1 MDDYNV
7 NVLSE
12 TKNEYSARL
21 LELLAPTII
30 EGVKSIYNDAI
41 KICEENDEQDKYLMT
56 FQNYLTRVPKWN
68 STLIETECK
77 RIISASKCSYLEDLL
92 TCVHITHLKLL
103 TSVRVSQKQKK
114 IDIDIPKL
122 STFIHKIYIHL
133 ARKIYS
139 NVYLFERDIM
149 PLQYQKN
156 MRECD
161 ILCRE
166 SILSVIR
173 ESVPVEKIL
182 RAYIDE
188 TVDEEI
194 IEELIENNVSK
205 KEAEKINEEIK
216 ERNEEREKLEEEN
229 VDANSS
235 VVDTSNNTTE
245 ETNELDTINNI
256 KENFQ
261 DTLKVLTEKLD
272 ESQKKLNTKLDGI
285 DDLKETVKEKE
296 KENEEEKTK
305 DRLTFNDDDAVLDMG
320 TNKESIIS
328 APKTIERL
336 DEISRVNDAKRKAEE
351 AEYDDDDDDDG
362 PLKIHGDNINLQFS
376 DIHDLDQSKEL
387 KPLPTL
393 DVEVL
398 S

>member
-41 KICEENDEQDKYLMT
+41 KICEENNEQDKYLMT

-77 RIISASKCSYLEDLL
+77 RIVSASKCNYLEDLL

-205 KEAEKINEEIK
+205 KEAEKMNEEIK
-216 ERNEEREKLEEEN
+216 ERNEEREKKLEEEN
-229 VDANSS
+229 VDTNKSI
-235 VVDTSNNTTE
+235 VDTSENKVE

-272 ESQKKLNTKLDGI
+272 ESQKKLNTKLEGI

-296 KENEEEKTK
+296 KEKEKS

-336 DEISRVNDAKRKAEE
+336 DEIAKVNDAKRKAEE
-351 AEYDDDDDDDG
+351 AEYDDDDDDG

-376 DIHDLDQSKEL
+376 DIHDLDKSKEL
-387 KPLPTL
+387 KPLPSL